1 MQLQGKVALVTGA
14 ASGIGRSTA
23 ALFAEEG
30 ARVVLADLNEAD
42 GQAAARTIEDSGGE
56 ALFVP
61 MDVTKE
67 ASVRDG
73 VAQAAQRFGTI
84 DVLFNNAGIL
94 GPQSVLKLHEVPEE
108 EWDRMMNVNL
118 KGVYL
123 VAKHVI
129 QEMLKAGGGVIVNT
143 ASISGMVGM
152 TRQGAYAATKGA
164 VIMLTRQM
172 AIDYAADNIRVN
184 AVAPGFVRTPM
195 TEGMRADD
203 PDSLFDTIAARV
215 PMGRVAVPQDI
226 AKAVLWLAS
235 DASAYVTGTTV
246 TVDGG
251 FTSQ

>member
-1 MQLQGKVALVTGA
+1 
-14 ASGIGRSTA
+14 
-23 ALFAEEG
+23 
-30 ARVVLADLNEAD
+30 
-42 GQAAARTIEDSGGE
+42 
-56 ALFVP
+56 
-61 MDVTKE
+61 
-67 ASVRDG
+67 
-73 VAQAAQRFGTI
+73 
-84 DVLFNNAGIL
+84 
-94 GPQSVLKLHEVPEE
+94 
-108 EWDRMMNVNL
+108 MMNVNL
-118 KGVYL
+118 KGVYF

-129 QEMLKAGGGVIVNT
+129 PEMLKAGGGVIVNT

-172 AIDYAADNIRVN
+172 AVDYAADNIRVN